1 VIGVRKR
8 GGAGL
13 AEMSRFPLAL
23 ACSSP
28 PSHSHRVL
36 CAGLLYF
43 VYMGLLAVF
52 STNTINIYAG
62 INGLEAGQSLV
73 IAIAILTAN
82 LYELS
87 TGVGVTS
94 PHLFSAL
101 LAMPFIGTTLGLLLY
116 NTYPARVFVGDTY
129 CYFAGMT
136 FAVMAILGHFSKTL
150 LLFFIP
156 QILNFLISLPQLFK
170 VVPCPRH
177 RMPDF
182 DPATGLLVP
191 SCFEVKGKDGEIVR
205 VTNFTV
211 INLLLRIAGPLHER
225 TATNILLALQV
236 GCCLVGL
243 WVRYRVSLFL
253 YAGAAVSTSAV

>member
-1 VIGVRKR
+1 
-8 GGAGL
+8 
-13 AEMSRFPLAL
+13 
-23 ACSSP
+23 
-28 PSHSHRVL
+28 
-36 CAGLLYF
+36 
-43 VYMGLLAVF
+43 MGLLAVF

-62 INGLEAGQSLV
+62 INGLEAGQSLI

-87 TGVGVTS
+87 QNAGPAS

-101 LAMPFIGTTLGLLLY
+101 LAMPFIGTTLGLLVF
-116 NTYPARVFVGDTY
+116 NAYPARVFVGDTY

-177 RMPDF
+177 RMPDYDATADLLVASTF
-182 DPATGLLVP
+182 DPHVGRAKKT
-191 SCFEVKGKDGEIVR
+191 DGDSASPTTVAPTPPAPAQQQW
-205 VTNFTV
+205 TNFTV
-211 INLLLRIAGPLHER
+211 INATLRIFGPMHER
-225 TATNILLALQV
+225 TTTNILLGFQV
-236 GCCLVGL
+236 LCCVAGL
-243 WVRYRVSLFL
+243 WLRYRLAIVI
-253 YAGAAVSTSAV
+253 YQGAHTGIIA